1 MRPIPTY
8 LRIVPPVVP
17 PIYEEVSTPSP
28 SAFVLIG
35 FGLFLSAAFVGSFV
49 VLVLF

>member
-1 MRPIPTY
+1 MRPIPAY
-8 LRIVPPVVP
+8 IRLVPPVVP
-17 PIYEEVSTPSP
+17 PIYEHSPADHPSV
-28 SAFVLIG
+28 FVLIG